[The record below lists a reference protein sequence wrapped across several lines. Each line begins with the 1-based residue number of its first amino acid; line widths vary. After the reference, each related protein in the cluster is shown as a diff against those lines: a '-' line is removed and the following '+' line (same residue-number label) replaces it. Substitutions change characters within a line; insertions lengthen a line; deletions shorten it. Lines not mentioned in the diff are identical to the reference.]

1 MPSLADVRARMRAD
15 RYAARA
21 GIRLVAVRP
30 GYARAVMR
38 LSPEHLNGVGI
49 AQGGALFTLADLAFA
64 AAANSHGEVAVALD
78 VSITFLRGLA
88 RGTLTAEARE
98 VSRSRRVSVCEV
110 TVTGRGGVVVA
121 LFRGTAY
128 RKGEEPPAAPPARP
142 KRARRGA
149 SRDKAPRG

>member
-15 RYAARA
+15 RFAARA
-21 GIRLVAVRP
+21 GIRLLALRP
-30 GYARAVMR
+30 GYARAAMR

-64 AAANSHGEVAVALD
+64 AAANSHGAVAVALD
-78 VSITFLRGLA
+78 VSITFVRGLST
-88 RGTLTAEARE
+88 GTLTAEARE

-110 TVTGRGGVVVA
+110 AVKGRGGVLVA

-128 RKGEEPPAAPPARP
+128 RKEEAPAAARAAAPAQ
-142 KRARRGA
+142 A
-149 SRDKAPRG
+149 SRRRSG